1 MVPVDTCI
9 DLDVSEC
16 SRDASIQEMLSI
28 LRLDLERLEARLR
41 KLEPCPF
48 SLGDE
53 RTLAMVQHDIEHI
66 EARVKT
72 ELAHV
77 AATSATKD
85 DVDDRFADLTM
96 SITRSV
102 KAVTEDLAEMR
113 HVIALDMVTVALG
126 GVRTISDLKT
136 SGWIRDVSQ
145 PTQTLDTDDD
155 VEAIVSEG
163 SESNRNSVDS
173 FARVDF
179 STEVTEERLDTLR
192 LRTTVAQAFRQTKR
206 FSRMQ
211 AGSSY
216 ELKLSVWD
224 GSLFFCLHGFRF
236 VDHFLL
242 GLAFVVNAVLQAALC
257 VVVYHMGI
265 DSRKRFTDARLDSLD
280 HWRLEAS
287 ETELAGV
294 CGLDFSLATSYL
306 QLSTREDVEDYTE
319 LVFAGFPVGPV
330 LCRVVMI
337 LWSSTIVTLIRD
349 LVDMSVAVVQL
360 TDWTSTRT
368 MISQGLLTCTIYS
381 IPPKRLVWMLFIVFL
396 QLAVLITL
404 LIYGS
409 LWLVNTTQLSELLL
423 NSVALRFITDTDEL
437 LFVALVP
444 SIVKGMTSRTVPL
457 SLTPPRR
464 LPPLR
469 SIVSACLLITVVV
482 VIDFI
487 AVSDVMDRLRRV
499 DEALCL

>member
-1 MVPVDTCI
+1 MVPVDRCT

-16 SRDASIQEMLSI
+16 SEDASIQETLSM
-28 LRLDLERLEARLR
+28 LRLDLDRLEARLR
-41 KLEPCPF
+41 KLEPYPF

-53 RTLAMVQHDIEHI
+53 QTLAMVQHDLETF
-66 EARVKT
+66 EARVKI
-72 ELAHV
+72 EFAHV
-77 AATSATKD
+77 AATSVTKD

-113 HVIALDMVTVALG
+113 HIIALDMVTVALG

-136 SGWIRDVSQ
+136 SGWIRELSQ
-145 PTQTLDTDDD
+145 STATLDTNDA
-155 VEAIVSEG
+155 EAVVSNG
-163 SESNRNSVDS
+163 SGSNENSVDS
-173 FARVDF
+173 FALGNVPSDATERV
-179 STEVTEERLDTLR
+179 DTLR
-192 LRTTVAQAFRQTKR
+192 LRTTVAEAFRQTKR

-224 GSLFFCLHGFRF
+224 GSIFFCLYGFRL

-265 DSRKRFTDARLDSLD
+265 DSRKRFTDARLDSLN

-287 ETELAGV
+287 ETELVGV

-319 LVFAGFPVGPV
+319 FVFAGFPVGPV
-330 LCRVVMI
+330 LCRVVMV
-337 LWSSTIVTLIRD
+337 LWSATIVTLIRD

-381 IPPKRLVWMLFIVFL
+381 IPPRRLVWMLFIVFL

-444 SIVKGMTSRTVPL
+444 SIVKGMTSKTVPL

-469 SIVSACLLITVVV
+469 SIVSACLLITLVVA
-482 VIDFI
+482 IDFI